1 MKTYVAAYIEI
12 SPGHT
17 AQAIPLMEE
26 YRTLSGDQEGFV
38 GIDILQ
44 EIHRHNRFVVIE
56 EWNDESSFQVHEAAH
71 DTAQFRSRLRNIHK
85 SPYDQ
90 RVHHDFAVG
99 PRSGAVTSSALFVV
113 THVDVPPP
121 RKDETE
127 ALLTNVAG
135 QIRSNKGNLRFDV
148 FQQNAPRLN
157 HFTIISVWSDE
168 SAFALH
174 EANAET
180 RLFRE
185 ALGPMLG
192 ALYDE
197 RIYRQIP

>member
-1 MKTYVAAYIEI
+1 MSRHSRFTKPRII
-12 SPGHT
+12 
-17 AQAIPLMEE
+17 
-26 YRTLSGDQEGFV
+26 
-38 GIDILQ
+38 
-44 EIHRHNRFVVIE
+44 RHNSDPDCGTSTRVLTISGCITVLQ
-56 EWNDESSFQVHEAAH
+56 SGR
-71 DTAQFRSRLRNIHK
+71 AQERL
-85 SPYDQ
+85 
-90 RVHHDFAVG
+90 
-99 PRSGAVTSSALFVV
+99 TSSSLFVV

-127 ALLTNVAG
+127 ALLTKVAE
-135 QIRSNKGNLRFDV
+135 QIRSNEGNLRFDV

-157 HFTIISVWSDE
+157 HFTIISVWNDE
-168 SAFALH
+168 RAFALH
-174 EANAET
+174 EANAQT